1 MMTMRALPLQ
11 DVCVFQSPSFGKVLL
26 LDGVIQCTEQ
36 DEFSYQEM
44 IAHLPLCALEV
55 RSLYAWYPPLSD
67 GFDIPTQVCTICC
80 NDIRCD
86 NACQPAACSKMSRD
100 LAMRRIYLHGL
111 LKIETR
117 WTREWCTRVIWQVG
131 IALRD
136 VLP

>member
-1 MMTMRALPLQ
+1 M
-11 DVCVFQSPSFGKVLL
+11 FQSPSFGKVLL
-26 LDGVIQCTEQ
+26 LDGVIQCTER

-55 RSLYAWYPPLSD
+55 RSLCAWYPPLSD
-67 GFDIPTQVCTICC
+67 AFDIVPTQVCTICC
-80 NDIRCD
+80 NDMRCD
-86 NACQPAACSKMSRD
+86 YACQPAGCGKMSRD

-111 LKIETR
+111 LNIETR